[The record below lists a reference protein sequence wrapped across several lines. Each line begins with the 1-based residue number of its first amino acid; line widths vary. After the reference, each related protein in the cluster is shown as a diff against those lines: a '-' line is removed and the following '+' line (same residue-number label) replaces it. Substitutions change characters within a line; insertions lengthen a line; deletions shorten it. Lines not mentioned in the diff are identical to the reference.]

1 MADSRDRDDAG
12 ASGSQPSIPSAE
24 DFQRLAD
31 RVAAQGQQLADFI
44 ALVTSR
50 LALPK
55 TSTRHKELLTTIVPI
70 VVPTVPATPM
80 IATPAAETAPIP
92 FSTPPST
99 DSTEVVQ
106 LVKDFIRLKPV
117 YFDDQREF
125 EKVEK
130 WVLSQEK
137 LHRVLQID
145 DRLRAEISSY
155 TLQRDVD
162 VWWRA
167 TIAAEGEFESWD
179 AFKTKF
185 YQQYFPPAVMKR
197 LRKEFMNIRQGADET
212 VMRYRDRYGYLKQFA
227 GDLVKEDADEVYYFG
242 DGLRP
247 DIGFYLAS
255 SGAKTLGEI
264 FERALA
270 HETYYMSRV
279 ADGTPLVPAM
289 TPDQMA
295 EYERR
300 RRRGKGPRRWD
311 RGVQG
316 AIVPYV
322 APPTPLQTIVGRP
335 PIPPPVR
342 PALPAPTTSTL
353 PALPAPPASRQQH
366 GGRG

>member
-1 MADSRDRDDAG
+1 
-12 ASGSQPSIPSAE
+12 
-24 DFQRLAD
+24 
-31 RVAAQGQQLADFI
+31 
-44 ALVTSR
+44 
-50 LALPK
+50 
-55 TSTRHKELLTTIVPI
+55 
-70 VVPTVPATPM
+70 M
-80 IATPAAETAPIP
+80 IATPVEETVPTP
-92 FSTPPST
+92 FSTPPLAGST
-99 DSTEVVQ
+99 TVVQ

-117 YFDDQREF
+117 YFDGQRDF

-130 WVLSQEK
+130 WILSQEK

-155 TLQRDVD
+155 TLQRDAD

-197 LRKEFMNIRQGADET
+197 LRKEFMNLRQGADET
-212 VMRYRDRYGYLKQFA
+212 VMRYRDRYGYLRRFA
-227 GDLVKEDADEVYYFG
+227 GDLVKEDADYVYHFG

-247 DIGFYLAS
+247 ILGFMWS
-255 SGAKTLGEI
+255 VQGAKTLGEI

-300 RRRGKGPRRWD
+300 RQKGKGPRRWD

-322 APPTPLQTIVGRP
+322 ASPTPLEIIVGRP
-335 PIPPPVR
+335 PVPPLVR

-353 PALPAPPASRQQH
+353 PAFTKDHHCPHAGMVVEAR
-366 GGRG
+366 

>member
-1 MADSRDRDDAG
+1 M
-12 ASGSQPSIPSAE
+12 
-24 DFQRLAD
+24 
-31 RVAAQGQQLADFI
+31 
-44 ALVTSR
+44 
-50 LALPK
+50 K
-55 TSTRHKELLTTIVPI
+55 T
-70 VVPTVPATPM
+70 
-80 IATPAAETAPIP
+80 
-92 FSTPPST
+92 
-99 DSTEVVQ
+99 
-106 LVKDFIRLKPV
+106 V
-117 YFDDQREF
+117 YFDGQRDF

-145 DRLRAEISSY
+145 DRLKAEISSY
-155 TLQRDVD
+155 TLQRDAD

-185 YQQYFPPAVMKR
+185 YQQYFPSAVMKR
-197 LRKEFMNIRQGADET
+197 LRKEFMNLRQGADET
-212 VMRYRDRYGYLKQFA
+212 VMRCRQIRLFEAVCRRSCEGGCD
-227 GDLVKEDADEVYYFG
+227 DVYHFG

-247 DIGFYLAS
+247 DIGFYVVS

-289 TPDQMA
+289 TPYQMA

-300 RRRGKGPRRWD
+300 RHNGKGPRRCD

-322 APPTPLQTIVGRP
+322 ASPTPLQTIVGRP
-335 PIPPPVR
+335 RYHHRSDCTSGSYYVYITR
-342 PALPAPTTSTL
+342 FTGTTGSTS
-353 PALPAPPASRQQH
+353 AKAWW
-366 GGRG
+366 